1 MKTKLEDLT
10 AAQFIDLACGD
21 HSVIVGRHEI
31 AGPDKVAIA
40 VRNIIMEYRAIA
52 DPGGNAAYFRH
63 VDAMVKARMSIAV
76 YTMCK
81 TLIAAGRLNDA
92 RAVLEEAGISTKR
105 WDDSRI
111 DSELH
116 VRLQKSKRAFDEMAK
131 EDDSEESEGEI
142 RNGFNSLTAS
152 MMAHF
157 KFQIDAATM
166 KAPLFA
172 HLVARYQADIKE
184 MRKALAR
191 RK

>member
-1 MKTKLEDLT
+1 MED
-10 AAQFIDLACGD
+10 
-21 HSVIVGRHEI
+21 
-31 AGPDKVAIA
+31 
-40 VRNIIMEYRAIA
+40 
-52 DPGGNAAYFRH
+52 
-63 VDAMVKARMSIAV
+63 
-76 YTMCK
+76 
-81 TLIAAGRLNDA
+81 
-92 RAVLEEAGISTKR
+92 AGISTKR

-111 DSELH
+111 ESEVH

-142 RNGFNSLTAS
+142 RDGVNSLTAS

-172 HLVARYQADIKE
+172 HLVARYQTDIKE